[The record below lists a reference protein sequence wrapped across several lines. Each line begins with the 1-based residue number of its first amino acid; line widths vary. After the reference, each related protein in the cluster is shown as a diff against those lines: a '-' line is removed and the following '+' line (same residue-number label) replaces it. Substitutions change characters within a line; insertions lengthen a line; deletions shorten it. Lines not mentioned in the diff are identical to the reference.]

1 MSILVNFLL
10 LFEKIINYSKK
21 DIDKGKTPLNVYKI
35 CSCIR
40 ETFCLSYAIRK
51 DNVLYLYF
59 QKEHVLI
66 KFEGQTLRFLGPDER
81 SQAILMKKALN
92 KIYEKFDN
100 ENNKWIKS
108 TPGIFG
114 KKFSNNLEF
123 IEFFTSISNRKN
135 NLIIDAYQSLGEKI
149 NLVNLDKF
157 FCPINELDFFI
168 IPTYNNLNNNT
179 NIIEMFKELKT
190 INIISLSMIKSIED
204 KILYIN
210 FRKDQQSTL

>member
-1 MSILVNFLL
+1 MVNFLL

-81 SQAILMKKALN
+81 SQAILIKKALN

-100 ENNKWIKS
+100 ENNKWVKS

-114 KKFSNNLEF
+114 KRFSNNL
-123 IEFFTSISNRKN
+123 
-135 NLIIDAYQSLGEKI
+135 
-149 NLVNLDKF
+149 
-157 FCPINELDFFI
+157 
-168 IPTYNNLNNNT
+168 
-179 NIIEMFKELKT
+179 
-190 INIISLSMIKSIED
+190 
-204 KILYIN
+204 
-210 FRKDQQSTL
+210 